1 VNVTYQK
8 WMFKDPRQEDLKTLT
23 NEELVKLRAYII
35 NKQNKHAAHLVRLLR
50 MCVEFLS
57 TGQLNV
63 FREDASELKDIKQGK
78 WSLEKIKKEAEDL
91 FALSREALV
100 KSPLPPHPDKAKAE
114 SLLLKIIKAELELT
128 GENQ

>member
-1 VNVTYQK
+1 
-8 WMFKDPRQEDLKTLT
+8 MFKNPREEDLKLLT
-23 NEELVKLRAYII
+23 DEELIQLREYII
-35 NKQNKHAAHLVRLLR
+35 YKQNKHAAHCIRLLR
-50 MCVEFLS
+50 MGVEFLS

-114 SLLLKIIKAELELT
+114 DLLLEIIKTELELT
-128 GENQ
+128 KENQ